1 MLVSKGL
8 PLLLA
13 LLSLAYLPVHSFLT
27 ALTATRTP
35 PSSSSSLA
43 ATSSSASR
51 DLRLLLSRAPLEKK
65 QALLGEL
72 MALRQSRSEDP
83 EPFNSFV
90 DGFLEELDA
99 QPSPPSL
106 VM

>member
-13 LLSLAYLPVHSFLT
+13 LLSLAYLPVHSFLP

-35 PSSSSSLA
+35 PSSLA

-65 QALLGEL
+65 QALLSEL

-90 DGFLEELDA
+90 DGFLEELDK